1 MCPTHFPAF
10 LQEGTNHVVWQV
22 AEFFKWKRIPIFRND
37 SAHCAVHKHDRLT
50 IMGQTCIST
59 HYVSTH
65 NTVHSIL
72 RGESESAAKTAIP
85 TTSRV
90 RCGANCG
97 VSIPERTGPIFP
109 SNGGSKE
116 LLWRGTGP
124 AGEEL
129 TIYRGETR
137 AAAMQRLVQAR
148 AVTPDEQHRAAAVL
162 RQGII
167 DMLLARRTATL
178 DALKPFVHKSQV
190 FGDEIANTRDQGLIA
205 SNTDTLGQAT
215 HLQQVVMASSSK
227 NGKVE
232 MVWNVRENKVLPRED
247 PSKSSDERSAFQVQ
261 QQQGVGEDEAA
272 AARFLWEHQ
281 HPAACSERKALVY
294 MHDRA
299 YWGFAANVHFMTV
312 AFNYALAFNR
322 TFLSMES
329 DHWNYG
335 GRDCRYGWQCY
346 FQPLSSCSEG
356 DVWEPYTLPIRL
368 DHWWDYRGYLYRVD
382 TQGARTLYYGNV
394 DGPWQEVIGNRRGPH
409 GGPVRHWIP
418 ELFRHKGLL
427 WWRAQLTR
435 YLMRP
440 KGWVLGYINE
450 RRAALAL
457 PISPLAARGVVGLHV
472 RRGDKSY
479 DQYQG
484 SFFGSID
491 SYIAKARALNPEATT
506 IFVSTDDPAVIEGIP
521 VTAHRHQMTVIHDDL
536 EPRFNGTHIYA
547 PPGISLARWPAFP
560 GNDPNVNTTLYALET
575 IKSIWLLAFACE
587 DFVGTVTSSM
597 SRLIYQVRPMLC
609 RANRAHVCAL
619 VSAGDMPCLQ
629 RSCG

>member
-1 MCPTHFPAF
+1 MCIA
-10 LQEGTNHVVWQV
+10 EVRACAGACCDHVVGQV

-37 SAHCAVHKHDRLT
+37 SAHCAVHKHERLT
-50 IMGQTCIST
+50 IMGQTCLSSL
-59 HYVSTH
+59 YVSTH
-65 NTVHSIL
+65 NAVHSII
-72 RGESESAAKTAIP
+72 RGESVDAAKTSIP
-85 TTSRV
+85 TSSRV
-90 RCGANCG
+90 RCGARCG
-97 VSIPERTGPIFP
+97 VSIPQRTLAPFP
-109 SNGGSKE
+109 RRNRSHDE
-116 LLWRGTGP
+116 LLWQGTGP
-124 AGEEL
+124 AGENL

-137 AAAMQRLVQAR
+137 DAAMQRLVQTN
-148 AVTPDEQHRAAAVL
+148 AVTRDRQRKAAEAL

-167 DMLLARRTATL
+167 EMLLPKRATML
-178 DALKPFVHKSQV
+178 HSLKPFVHRSQV
-190 FGDEIANTRDQGLIA
+190 FGDELHNTREDALTA
-205 SNTDTLGQAT
+205 RSAEPVFAAT
-215 HLQQVVMASSSK
+215 RFQPVAMTSPSG
-227 NGKVE
+227 GKVP
-232 MVWNVRENKVLPRED
+232 MVWDMLENHVAPT
-247 PSKSSDERSAFQVQ
+247 
-261 QQQGVGEDEAA
+261 GEASEAGEEQPWAHHSTGSDEAA
-272 AARFLWEHQ
+272 AARFLWLHQ
-281 HPAACSERKALVY
+281 HPADCSKRNALVY

-322 TFLSMES
+322 TFLAMES

-335 GRDCRYGWQCY
+335 GRDCRYGWHCY
-346 FQPLSSCSEG
+346 FQPLSRCSER
-356 DVWEPYTLPIRL
+356 DVWEPYTVPIRL
-368 DHWWDYRGYLYRVD
+368 DHWWDHRGYLYRID
-382 TQGARTLYYGNV
+382 TEDARTLHYGNV

-409 GGPVRHWIP
+409 GGPVRQWIP

-440 KGWVLGYINE
+440 KGWVLGYINQ
-450 RRAALAL
+450 RRHALSL
-457 PISPLAARGVVGLHV
+457 PASPLAASGVIGLHV

-491 SYIAKARALNPEATT
+491 SYISKARLLNPQATT
-506 IFVSTDDPAVIEGIP
+506 LFVSTDDPAVIDGIP
-521 VTAHRHQMTVIHDDL
+521 LTAQRHKLHIIYDDL

-597 SRLIYQVRPMLC
+597 SRLIYQASPQRVH
-609 RANRAHVCAL
+609 A
-619 VSAGDMPCLQ
+619 SARRGCL
-629 RSCG
+629 

>member
-1 MCPTHFPAF
+1 MTSASCLHFSA
-10 LQEGTNHVVWQV
+10 LLHYNGVRASELALTGCLEQV

-37 SAHCAVHKHDRLT
+37 SAHCAVHRHDRLT
-50 IMGQTCIST
+50 IMGQTCISGL
-59 HYVSTH
+59 YVATH
-65 NTVHSIL
+65 NSVHGIL
-72 RGESESAAKTAIP
+72 RGESDGEAKTAIP

-90 RCGANCG
+90 QCGTSCG
-97 VSIPERTGPIFP
+97 VSIPVRTGQIFP
-109 SNGGSKE
+109 NSTGERKE

-129 TIYRGETR
+129 TIFRGETR
-137 AAAMQRLVQAR
+137 EGAMKRLVQTK
-148 AVTPDEQHRAAAVL
+148 VVSPDGERDAAVVL
-162 RQGII
+162 RHGII
-167 DMLLARRTATL
+167 EMLLHRRTAML
-178 DALKPFVHKSQV
+178 DSLRPFVHRSQV
-190 FGDEIANTRDQGLIA
+190 FGEPVDQSRVAHSPLA
-205 SNTDTLGQAT
+205 PAT
-215 HLQQVVMASSSK
+215 HHQQVVMPLSSTGTEVK
-227 NGKVE
+227 
-232 MVWNVRENKVLPRED
+232 MVWHVRENQVRRED
-247 PSKSSDERSAFQVQ
+247 ASESGDERSCLETDEP
-261 QQQGVGEDEAA
+261 GVGEDEAA

-281 HPAACSERKALVY
+281 HPTPAVCSKRNALVY

-346 FQPLSSCSEG
+346 FHPLSSCSER
-356 DVWEPYTLPIRL
+356 DVWEPYTVPIRL
-368 DHWWDYRGYLYRVD
+368 DHWWDHRGYLYRID
-382 TQGARTLYYGNV
+382 THEARSLYYGNV

-409 GGPVRHWIP
+409 GGPVRQWIP
-418 ELFRHKGLL
+418 EQFRHRGLL

-435 YLMRP
+435 YLVRP
-440 KGWVLGYINE
+440 KAWVLGYIDQ
-450 RRAALAL
+450 RRAALGLPVTPVGAL
-457 PISPLAARGVVGLHV
+457 SVVGLHV

-491 SYIAKARALNPEATT
+491 SYIAKAHALNPLATT
-506 IFVSTDDPAVIEGIP
+506 VFISTDDPAVIEGIP
-521 VTAHRHQMTVIHDDL
+521 VTAHRHNLTVIYDDL

-575 IKSIWLLAFACE
+575 IKSVWLLAFACE

-597 SRLIYQVRPMLC
+597 SRLIYQVCAQLSLAAVLVQQR
-609 RANRAHVCAL
+609 AL
-619 VSAGDMPCLQ
+619 VCS
-629 RSCG
+629 